1 MANLI
6 SAALKPTVPVHLGVA
21 RTSLLCLGKRA
32 SNRSRCITH
41 FFSNRNPID
50 APIDVSPNFL
60 VRRFLVKN
68 HTVIVRSIAFK
79 DAVLEAARLFDA
91 DVLVVGRALISIP

>member
-1 MANLI
+1 
-6 SAALKPTVPVHLGVA
+6 
-21 RTSLLCLGKRA
+21 
-32 SNRSRCITH
+32 
-41 FFSNRNPID
+41 
-50 APIDVSPNFL
+50 VSPNFL